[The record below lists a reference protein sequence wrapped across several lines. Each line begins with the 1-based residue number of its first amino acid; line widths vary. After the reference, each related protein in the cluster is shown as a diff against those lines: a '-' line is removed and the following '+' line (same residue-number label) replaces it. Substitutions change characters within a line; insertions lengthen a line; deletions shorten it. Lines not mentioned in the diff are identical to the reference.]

1 MWQCSYNIN
10 ETLISQEI
18 HLLGY
23 ALRILV
29 AAIVVVLISEVARFK
44 PRAGALMLSLPLSS
58 LVAFVLIWM
67 NNKDVQMV
75 SSLAREVLL
84 MIPLSLVFFLPFG
97 WMERF
102 QIDFWTAMVLGVGA
116 SALMLLLWFLLAPGR
131 L

>member
-1 MWQCSYNIN
+1 M
-10 ETLISQEI
+10 
-18 HLLGY
+18 LGY